1 LFRQAFRILGRS
13 LWELWDNIFVLVV
26 ANLLWSVALV
36 PAMAALS
43 FIGGWVGIGVTIVTL
58 LFLGGPVTLAL
69 YELTLNANR
78 RERLELYVFFQ
89 SFRANYWR
97 GFKVGLLNVIFLVL
111 AFVNLTFYSSLFAT
125 NNPLGIAVI
134 LWGYVVFIWFTMQF
148 HMWPLGVRME
158 KFSLWGLL
166 RNSFLAT
173 FKYPILSLVLGAV
186 IGVFFLLSGLLSFL
200 PIVIFGMSFHALVG
214 NKALNLVLE
223 KEQVKHQNQPV
234 SESES
239 PFQITETAP
248 LPPKPE
254 PEAKPFST
262 RNAPQGVR
270 RRGSVE
276 KTPGEESSS
285 KL

>member
-1 LFRQAFRILGRS
+1 MFRQAFYILGRS

-36 PAMAALS
+36 PAMAALG
-43 FIGGWVGIGVTIVTL
+43 FLGGYVGIAIAVVTL
-58 LFLGGPVTLAL
+58 LFLGGPATLAL
-69 YELTLNANR
+69 YELTMNANR
-78 RERLELYVFFQ
+78 RERLELVTFFN
-89 SFRANYWR
+89 SFRTNYWR
-97 GFKVGLLNVIFLVL
+97 GFKVGLLNVIFIVL
-111 AFVNLTFYSSLFAT
+111 AFVNLTFYASLYAT
-125 NNPLGIAVI
+125 SNPLGIAVI

-173 FKYPILSLVLGAV
+173 FKYPVLSLVLGFV
-186 IGVFFLLSGLLSFL
+186 VGLFFLLSGIISFL
-200 PIVIFGMSFHALVG
+200 PIVIFGMSYHALVG

-223 KEQVKHQNQPV
+223 REQVKQQNQPV
-234 SESES
+234 EEGEN
-239 PFQITETAP
+239 PFAIDAKP
-248 LPPKPE
+248 LPSKPE
-254 PEAKPFST
+254 PRARPFTT
-262 RNAPQGVR
+262 RNTPQGVR

-276 KTPGEESSS
+276 TPGEEKTS

>member
-1 LFRQAFRILGRS
+1 MFRQAFSILGRS

-26 ANLLWSVALV
+26 ANLMWSLALV

-43 FIGGWVGIGVTIVTL
+43 FVGGWIGIGVTILDL
-58 LFLGGPVTLAL
+58 LFLSGPVTLAL

-89 SFRANYWR
+89 SVRTNYWR
-97 GFKVGLLNVIFLVL
+97 GFQVGLLNVIFVVL
-111 AFVNLTFYSSLFAT
+111 AFVNLTFYSSLAAS
-125 NNPLGIAVI
+125 NSPLGIAVI

-148 HMWPLGVRME
+148 HMWPLGLRME
-158 KFSLWGLL
+158 KFSLLGLL

-173 FKYPILSLVLGAV
+173 FKYPVLSLVLGLV
-186 IGVFFLLSGLLSFL
+186 VGLFFLLSGLVSFL

-223 KEQVKHQNQPV
+223 KEQVRQENSPAR
-234 SESES
+234 EGEN
-239 PFQITETAP
+239 PFQIEAAP
-248 LPPKPE
+248 LPPPPE
-254 PEAKPFST
+254 PEDKPFTT
-262 RNAPQGVR
+262 RNAPQGVL
-270 RRGSVE
+270 RRGGVE
-276 KTPGEESSS
+276 KTGGESSS